1 MMISIIGR
9 IVNKVPFFGGGSF
22 CLISEPNIEDPR
34 WSDIVKKPRL
44 ISCLAQTGNS
54 TLSLLQNLLLP
65 PKVCPLRCCSFSYR
79 VVIKHGLLKKS
90 DFICDFPSKT
100 SILLGFFT

>member
-1 MMISIIGR
+1 MMISII
-9 IVNKVPFFGGGSF
+9 GSF

-54 TLSLLQNLLLP
+54 TGLSLLQNLLLP
-65 PKVCPLRCCSFSYR
+65 PKVCPLRCCSFSYP

-90 DFICDFPSKT
+90 DLVCDFPSKT
-100 SILLGFFT
+100 SILLGFST